1 MSISVFNVTAED
13 FADAV
18 IDTRYGVRVTG
29 VTETNERAVR
39 GKLRRLYGTDDFAV
53 RGGEIYIEGNDSLF
67 KPRYSDGDLLHVM
80 KRLTAPDGCP
90 WDRAQ
95 THESIRINAV
105 EEAYEL
111 CEAIDNRDAANIL
124 EEIGDLLLQAVLHA
138 DIAERADE
146 FTRLDVVDGLV
157 RKLVTR
163 HTHIFGENK
172 ANSPE
177 EALKH
182 WEAAKAVEKNA
193 ASLDEQLARIPAS
206 FPALLR
212 TQKTVKKLVK
222 AGLVNDCEARTA
234 ADLLC
239 AACGCVRAGL
249 DPEVE
254 LSRALNELI
263 AAFNAGRLAKISDFE
278 AGK

>member
-1 MSISVFNVTAED
+1 MKGSVFNVTAAD
-13 FADAV
+13 FVDAV

-29 VTETNERAVR
+29 VTAETEPSVRA
-39 GKLRRLYGTDDFAV
+39 KLRQLYGTDDFAAD
-53 RGGEIYIEGNDSLF
+53 GGEIYIEGNDSLF

-80 KRLTAPDGCP
+80 QRLTAPDGCP

-111 CEAIDNRDAANIL
+111 CEAIDNRDVANIE

-163 HTHIFGENK
+163 HTHIFGDKK
-172 ANSPE
+172 ADSPE
-177 EALKH
+177 DALKH
-182 WEAAKAVEKNA
+182 WEAAKAVEKHA

-222 AGLVNDCEARTA
+222 AGLINDCAPASA
-234 ADLLC
+234 AELLS
-239 AACGCVRAGL
+239 AVCGCLNSGL

-254 LSRALNELI
+254 LARALNGLI
-263 AAFNAGRLAKISDFE
+263 AAFRAGKIEKISDF
-278 AGK
+278 GDDK